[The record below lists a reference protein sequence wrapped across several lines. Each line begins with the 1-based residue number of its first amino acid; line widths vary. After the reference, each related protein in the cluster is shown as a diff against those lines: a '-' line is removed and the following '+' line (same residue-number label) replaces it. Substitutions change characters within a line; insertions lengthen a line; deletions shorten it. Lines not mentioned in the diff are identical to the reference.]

1 MLRKIGSR
9 PSLFVIAGLGLILA
23 HASDFLLLSK
33 NQSST
38 CGLIG
43 NVLFFVALLAVAR
56 STERSKDD
64 RLTATKAATVISCI
78 VTICLLPAS
87 ALVVTPHWL
96 HGLLN
101 IAAFGSMFVCWSL
114 PSSGWTSLTFL
125 PICAIALMRTK
136 WSLFPEL
143 LKIPLWI
150 WIAMVLAW
158 VLTTLLVFR
167 WIDKRQADAASQ
179 D

>member
-1 MLRKIGSR
+1 
-9 PSLFVIAGLGLILA
+9 
-23 HASDFLLLSK
+23 
-33 NQSST
+33 
-38 CGLIG
+38 
-43 NVLFFVALLAVAR
+43 
-56 STERSKDD
+56 
-64 RLTATKAATVISCI
+64 
-78 VTICLLPAS
+78 
-87 ALVVTPHWL
+87 
-96 HGLLN
+96 
-101 IAAFGSMFVCWSL
+101 
-114 PSSGWTSLTFL
+114 
-125 PICAIALMRTK
+125 MRTK